1 MIIKSLRV
9 RNFRCIKDETLP
21 CDRLTAIVGPNGSG
35 KSTFLRSLE
44 LFYTPV
50 ARYAE
55 EDFFGGDTAQ
65 PIRVTVTYA
74 NLTAKE
80 RILFDKYL
88 QGNDL
93 TVEKVMILPCVKA
106 SQKYHGTSL
115 RNPEFA
121 DFRAASSATDRK
133 QCYNVLRGKA
143 KYALLPV
150 WSRQE
155 EAVKNLSEWEADN
168 AAECTREVDDGQ
180 FFGFT
185 EVGQAHLER
194 YTYFLLIPA
203 VRDAIGDAAEGRGAV
218 LSQLMDLV
226 VRSVLLQRQELV
238 QLRQDVQQRYEQIV
252 DPANLPELQLLADEL
267 STTLKGYAPGAQVDL
282 SWIRGEGISI
292 NLPQAMI
299 RLVEDGYASSVHR
312 TGHGLQRSFILTML
326 QHLASA
332 QYRASQSQ
340 LTEAGTR
347 PGAGAVIQ
355 LPNLILAIEEPELYL
370 HPNRQRHLS
379 RILYEMASGAIPGVA
394 EMTQVLYTTHS
405 PLFVGIERF
414 DQIRRLR
421 KTQTDTGVPKETKV
435 SHATLDVVAGVVG
448 EADGQPA
455 GTYTGEALRP
465 RLQALMTPWMNE
477 GFFADVVVLV
487 EGEEDRAAIHGVAG
501 NLTVANGQTIDL
513 ESLGISVIPC
523 IGKNNLDRPTAIFQ
537 AFGIPVYTIWDSD
550 CGTGNEHDQNNSKR
564 TNHRL
569 LRLCGV
575 QTEDWPEIVSARH
588 SCFKEKLEKTLRNEI
603 GENPFN
609 RLVQKWAEM
618 FDYDRADAIKSPQ
631 VMRAVVLDAQ
641 NEGLVSP
648 TLVAIVRAIMALKG

>member
-9 RNFRCIKDETLP
+9 RNFRCIRDETLP

-35 KSTFLRSLE
+35 KSTFLRALE

-65 PIRVTVTYA
+65 PIRITVTYT
-74 NLTAKE
+74 NLTAEE
-80 RILFDKYL
+80 RTLFGKYL
-88 QGNDL
+88 EGNDL
-93 TVEKVMILPCVKA
+93 TVEKVMGLPCVKA

-121 DFRAASSATDRK
+121 DFCAASSANDRK
-133 QCYNVLRGKA
+133 QCYNALRDKA
-143 KYALLPV
+143 KYAALPV
-150 WSRQE
+150 WSRQD
-155 EAVKNLSEWEADN
+155 EAVKHLSEWEAAN
-168 AAECTREVDDGQ
+168 PAMCTREVDDGQ

-185 EVGQAHLER
+185 EVGQTHLER
-194 YTYFLLIPA
+194 YSYFLLIPA
-203 VRDAIGDAAEGRGAV
+203 VRDAVGDAAEGRGST

-238 QLRQDVQQRYEQIV
+238 QLRQDVQQRYDLIV
-252 DPANLPELQLLADEL
+252 DPANLPELQLLAHEL
-267 STTLKGYAPGAQVDL
+267 TATLKGYAPGAQVEL
-282 SWIRGEGISI
+282 SWLKGEGISI
-292 NLPQAMI
+292 DLPKAMI
-299 RLVEDGYASSVHR
+299 KLVEDGYPTRVQQ

-340 LTEAGTR
+340 QVA
-347 PGAGAVIQ
+347 AGAAPATAAAVQ

-379 RILYEMASGAIPGVA
+379 RILFEMASGAIPGVA
-394 EMTQVLYTTHS
+394 GVTQVLYTTHS

-421 KTQTDTGVPKETKV
+421 KTLVGAGLPKETKV
-435 SHATLDVVAGVVG
+435 SHATLDAVAGVVG
-448 EADGQPA
+448 EADGQPT

-487 EGEEDRAAIHGVAG
+487 EGEEDRAAIHGVAM
-501 NLTVANGQTIDL
+501 NLTAANGQTIDL

-523 IGKNNLDRPTAIFQ
+523 IGKNNLDRPTAIFR

-550 CGTGNEHDQNNSKR
+550 YGTGDEREQNNSKR

-588 SCFKEKLEKTLRNEI
+588 ACFKVKLEKTLRSKI
-603 GENPFN
+603 GEDRFD
-609 RLVQKWAEM
+609 RLVQKSAEK

-631 VMRAVVLDAQ
+631 IMRTVVLDAQ
-641 NEGLVSP
+641 NEGLASP
-648 TLVAIVRAIMALKG
+648 TLIAIVRAIVALKD